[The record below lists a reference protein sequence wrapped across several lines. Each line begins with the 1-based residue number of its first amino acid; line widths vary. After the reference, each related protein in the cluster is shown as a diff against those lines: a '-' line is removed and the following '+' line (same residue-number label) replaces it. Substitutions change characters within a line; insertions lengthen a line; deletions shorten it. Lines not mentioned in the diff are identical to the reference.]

1 MLLAK
6 NESLEAKKK
15 KLEERLRKPLSPE
28 VQVENGGRGPVVEA
42 ESEVPDSVVRRALM
56 GAEHEEPEELLS
68 PAVSLPDGN
77 GELQYFSSYFFLQF
91 AKKVSL
97 EISLSSIRNS
107 GHHVSFSMSFSP
119 VPEWISSLSYI
130 LSSPSEPRTPND
142 ASVKKRPR
150 SADKGVGTSGV
161 RRSDR
166 ILQKLLQESKSGT
179 SI

>member
-77 GELQYFSSYFFLQF
+77 GELQYFSSYFFCNLL
-91 AKKVSL
+91 KK
-97 EISLSSIRNS
+97 
-107 GHHVSFSMSFSP
+107 FP
-119 VPEWISSLSYI
+119 
-130 LSSPSEPRTPND
+130 
-142 ASVKKRPR
+142 
-150 SADKGVGTSGV
+150 
-161 RRSDR
+161 
-166 ILQKLLQESKSGT
+166 
-179 SI
+179 